1 MGIDTLQ
8 MASSPL
14 VSFASRDIFRQI
26 VSCYGCTHKN
36 GRMLLMAANIWGS
49 ARENWAFAIFFKF
62 SNLTVFGYRIAL
74 STKQFLRI
82 HNWTVYHRATKR

>member
-1 MGIDTLQ
+1 MLD
-8 MASSPL
+8 ASKENFIHINTGGT
-14 VSFASRDIFRQI
+14 VS
-26 VSCYGCTHKN
+26 K
-36 GRMLLMAANIWGS
+36 WGS

-82 HNWTVYHRATKR
+82 QNWTVYHRDTKR